1 MKLKRAEWL
10 AIAVT
15 AAFLLLVIGIH
26 IGSSR
31 QHAAVTVQTVPR
43 TEESAA
49 LAESITRSMPAAEA
63 EEQINLNTASSEELQ
78 TLSGIGPVLAERI
91 ITYREEQGP
100 FQRVE
105 DITQVQGI
113 AEKVF
118 AENFGRMTVD

>member
-31 QHAAVTVQTVPR
+31 QHATVTVQTVPR

-49 LAESITRSMPAAEA
+49 PAENVLKSMPAAED
-63 EEQINLNTASSEELQ
+63 QIDLNTASAEELQ
-78 TLSGIGPVLAERI
+78 TLSGIGPALAQRI
-91 ITYREEQGP
+91 ITYREEHGP

-118 AENFGRMTVD
+118 TENFGRMTVD